1 MGTKKKPPRD
11 PAREFLEW
19 FRFELRVAAFVAGS
33 ITAVLMIRRWTTS
46 LLGTGLLNQELFA
59 GGAMVNELVSKVEAH
74 LRQQEEEQRRA
85 HKRQRRARAERVP
98 DPLREG
104 VHANGRTK
112 TDDE

>member
-33 ITAVLMIRRWTTS
+33 ITAVLLIRRWTTS
-46 LLGTGLLNQELFA
+46 LLGTGILNQELFA
-59 GGAMVNELVSKVEAH
+59 GGAMVNELVAKVETH

-85 HKRQRRARAERVP
+85 HKRQRRTRAQRAP
-98 DPLREG
+98 DPVREG
-104 VHANGRTK
+104 VGPNGNTQ